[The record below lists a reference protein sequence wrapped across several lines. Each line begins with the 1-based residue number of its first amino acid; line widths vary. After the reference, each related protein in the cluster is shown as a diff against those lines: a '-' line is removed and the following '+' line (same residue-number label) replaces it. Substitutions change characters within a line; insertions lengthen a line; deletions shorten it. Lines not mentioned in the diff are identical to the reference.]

1 MKIYKC
7 LKIKSLIKKKKEKKI
22 FVSCLSRV
30 LKLTSKGM
38 TFGLAVLKT
47 LTLQIVT

>member
-7 LKIKSLIKKKKEKKI
+7 LKIKSLIKKEKKI

-30 LKLTSKGM
+30 LNLTSKGM
-38 TFGLAVLKT
+38 TFGLAVLKI
-47 LTLQIVT
+47 LTLQSVT